1 MLGASSIDSDRQ
13 RLIESLDLEAK
24 REIDELIAVKM
35 KEQLSRS
42 ISKEL
47 NRSRESEEEIKSQIS
62 KIKSTPRKENYIDLR
77 L

>member
-1 MLGASSIDSDRQ
+1 M
-13 RLIESLDLEAK
+13 EAK